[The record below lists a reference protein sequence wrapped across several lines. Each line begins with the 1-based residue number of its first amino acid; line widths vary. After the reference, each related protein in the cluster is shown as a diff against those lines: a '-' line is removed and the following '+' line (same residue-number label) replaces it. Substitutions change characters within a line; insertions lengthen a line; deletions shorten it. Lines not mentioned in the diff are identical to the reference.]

1 MNEEKEQKIC
11 MRCSEEIKKETDG
24 IQCDGVCDQHVHNL
38 CAFLEESE
46 VHAINENENIHYLC
60 DKCQENSLK
69 TINNKLNGI
78 FEYLYKLDKRTKNIF
93 DLMEAT
99 KSVCEKNVNTVQ
111 PQEQQTK
118 KRDSDTISDKKEK
131 NKSKERQATTD
142 ESDTNKEK
150 QNKSKNNDK
159 QKKNASVSKSSTERN
174 ERIGE
179 KATSKK
185 SNDEPKTRNNVRS
198 EANEQ
203 RSNQPKQPKRTSNA
217 NKEVNNSDKNKS
229 KQNKDETNKNSSGK
243 YAIVIKPKQS
253 QSSNK
258 TIMDLNKKCNP
269 NELSLNSVTKTKFGT
284 VIIECSNAE
293 QQKVI
298 KQRIESKLA
307 ESYEISEKSPLSPKI
322 KIFGITELLELSV
335 LEDLLKR
342 QNEVLAR
349 GVVKALKIT
358 KDIRDKNLFNA
369 IVQLDKITFDK
380 VMSRKKVLIN
390 WDSCIVKEHH
400 SIMRCHQCAG
410 FNHVKDSCK
419 NELACGYCA
428 KSHRSDECEEN
439 SECCIN
445 CKVANDIYE
454 LNLDVNHNV
463 WSRKCEILKKKLEKV
478 SKRTEYVENK

>member
-78 FEYLYKLDKRTKNIF
+78 FEYLYKLDKRTKIIF

-111 PQEQQTK
+111 SQEQQTK

-142 ESDTNKEK
+142 ESDTNKVK

-258 TIMDLNKKCNP
+258 TIIDLNKKCNP

-358 KDIRDKNLFNA
+358 KDILLFSW
-369 IVQLDKITFDK
+369 T
-380 VMSRKKVLIN
+380 
-390 WDSCIVKEHH
+390 
-400 SIMRCHQCAG
+400 
-410 FNHVKDSCK
+410 
-419 NELACGYCA
+419 
-428 KSHRSDECEEN
+428 KSHLT
-439 SECCIN
+439 
-445 CKVANDIYE
+445 K
-454 LNLDVNHNV
+454 
-463 WSRKCEILKKKLEKV
+463 
-478 SKRTEYVENK
+478 